1 MALIGRCGIL
11 RTDIKGSGGE
21 ICISQQCQEA
31 EMNKNKELFDLCTN
45 CLTREL
51 PVLRK
56 MAGFTQADMGEILGV
71 SRQTITNI
79 ESGTS
84 KMKWTTFLA
93 LMFIFSLDHNTSE
106 YLRTIDL
113 PYPQLKEWLLEKQ
126 REERTRGF

>member
-1 MALIGRCGIL
+1 
-11 RTDIKGSGGE
+11 
-21 ICISQQCQEA
+21 
-31 EMNKNKELFDLCTN
+31 MNKNKELFDLCTN

-93 LMFIFSLDHNTSE
+93 LMFIFNLDHNTSE

>member
-1 MALIGRCGIL
+1 
-11 RTDIKGSGGE
+11 
-21 ICISQQCQEA
+21 
-31 EMNKNKELFDLCTN
+31 MNKNKELFDLCTN

-84 KMKWTTFLA
+84 KMKWTTL
-93 LMFIFSLDHNTSE
+93 
-106 YLRTIDL
+106 
-113 PYPQLKEWLLEKQ
+113 Q
-126 REERTRGF
+126 RCTKGT